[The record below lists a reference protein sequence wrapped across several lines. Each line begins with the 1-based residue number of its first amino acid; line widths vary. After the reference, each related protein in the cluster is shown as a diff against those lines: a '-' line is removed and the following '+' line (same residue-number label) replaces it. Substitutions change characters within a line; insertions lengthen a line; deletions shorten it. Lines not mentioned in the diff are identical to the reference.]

1 MKHTKAKT
9 LGVIGGFGPLATAL
23 FLELIVRHTKAKTD
37 QEHLDIILYHM
48 PRTPDRTKYI
58 LGESDQNPLPIL
70 ETYAKKLEAEGADVI
85 AVPCVTF
92 SYFFEPLLQSL
103 RAELIHPIRETV
115 KTLSARGTQKVGI
128 MATSGTLYTNL
139 FQRELEQAGIS
150 WMAPSPDSQANI
162 MDMIYAG
169 VKAGIDVPPE
179 RLQQE
184 AEHFLAAGC
193 DAVILG
199 CTELSIIR
207 NQGSFDSRYFD
218 VLEILAKSSIQTCG
232 RALTE

>member
-1 MKHTKAKT
+1 MNMKAKT

-23 FLELIVRHTKAKTD
+23 FLDLVVRHTEAKTD
-37 QEHLDIILYHM
+37 QEHLDIILYHI

-70 ETYAKKLEAEGADVI
+70 ETYAKKLEADGADVI

-92 SYFFEPLLQSL
+92 SYFFAELPQSL
-103 RAELIHPIRETV
+103 QAKLIHPIRETV
-115 KTLSARGTQKVGI
+115 KTLSASGIRQAGI

-139 FQRELEQAGIS
+139 FQQELDRQGIA
-150 WMAPSPDSQANI
+150 WMAPSPDSQAHI
-162 MDMIYAG
+162 MDMIYTG
-169 VKAGIDVPPE
+169 VKAGVHVPPA

-184 AEHFLAAGC
+184 AERFFAADC

-207 NQGSFDSRYFD
+207 NQGAFDHRFFD
-218 VLEILAKSSIQTCG
+218 VLEILAKSSIRACG
-232 RALTE
+232 RTLTG